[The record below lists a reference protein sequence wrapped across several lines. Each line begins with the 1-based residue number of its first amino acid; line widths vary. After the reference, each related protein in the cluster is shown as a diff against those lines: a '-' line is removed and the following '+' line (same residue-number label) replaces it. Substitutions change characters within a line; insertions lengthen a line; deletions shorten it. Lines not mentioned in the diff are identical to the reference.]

1 MEFHEKFQELRKD
14 KGLTQEELAESL
26 YVSRTAISK
35 WESGRGYPSIDSLK
49 EISKYFDISI
59 DELLSTEKLLTIAER
74 EKKESIQSVCDMLFG
89 IVDILSFILIVL
101 PLYPNTVNGI
111 IYSVNL
117 LDYNQGT
124 QFNRLVY
131 WGMYILLIL
140 VGIVKL
146 VVTKVNS
153 GRCNQLVTGI
163 SMVLSILLVLLLA
176 LTREVYALIVVF
188 LFVVIK
194 GMLIIKGIKR

>member
-1 MEFHEKFQELRKD
+1 M
-14 KGLTQEELAESL
+14 
-26 YVSRTAISK
+26 
-35 WESGRGYPSIDSLK
+35 
-49 EISKYFDISI
+49 
-59 DELLSTEKLLTIAER
+59 
-74 EKKESIQSVCDMLFG
+74 
-89 IVDILSFILIVL
+89 
-101 PLYPNTVNGI
+101 
-111 IYSVNL
+111 NL